1 LHHSR
6 CTATGLQP
14 VAAHPDHADD
24 GPSERRCHLVEF
36 DSAVALIRAL
46 RTDDLSSW
54 LVIRALANL
63 GLSATD
69 RARLQE
75 LLPAQLA
82 GLLDGPPSYEQ
93 TPQPSSA
100 ARSPSAGA
108 SPARTADRVAEPAKA
123 RAYLAILNPRTVG
136 ANGGTILDAVLA
148 DVDRDASLVNSGA
161 LVQGLLAVAEPA
173 GRTREVIGRLVA
185 LAGREQLADAG
196 RLAGSLAAA
205 DPADLVAAFT
215 GQLTDAPANLR
226 LDLAQLFDATVLA
239 RTASIQAV
247 PAPPTPL
254 APAPDAPGRARPM
267 PAPPVAARPMP
278 TSLNGVRPDP
288 APGNGQSGVIRRVR
302 DRLRKAGG

>member
-1 LHHSR
+1 
-6 CTATGLQP
+6 
-14 VAAHPDHADD
+14 V
-24 GPSERRCHLVEF
+24 PSEGRCQLVEF
-36 DSAVALIRAL
+36 DSAIALIRAV

-82 GLLDGPPSYEQ
+82 VLLDGPPSAGQ
-93 TPQPSSA
+93 LGRPGSA
-100 ARSPSAGA
+100 ARPPSAGA
-108 SPARTADRVAEPAKA
+108 GPTRTSDRVAEPAKA

-136 ANGGTILDAVLA
+136 ANGGPILDAVLA
-148 DVDRDASLVNSGA
+148 DVDRDPSLVNSGA

-185 LAGREQLADAG
+185 VAGREQLADAG

-215 GQLTDAPANLR
+215 GQLTGAAANLR

-239 RTASIQAV
+239 RAAWIQEV
-247 PAPPTPL
+247 PAPPPPAAPPPVAPPPV
-254 APAPDAPGRARPM
+254 APAPDAPRPDAPRRARPM
-267 PAPPVAARPMP
+267 PAPPVAGRPMP
-278 TSLNGVRPDP
+278 TAPNGALPSP

-302 DRLRKAGG
+302 GRLRKAGG

>member
-1 LHHSR
+1 
-6 CTATGLQP
+6 
-14 VAAHPDHADD
+14 V
-24 GPSERRCHLVEF
+24 PSEGRCQLVEF
-36 DSAVALIRAL
+36 DSAVALIRAV

-54 LVIRALANL
+54 LVIRGLASL

-82 GLLDGPPSYEQ
+82 VLLDGPPSAG
-93 TPQPSSA
+93 QPGRPGSA
-100 ARSPSAGA
+100 GRPPSAGA
-108 SPARTADRVAEPAKA
+108 VPTADPAAEPAKA

-136 ANGGTILDAVLA
+136 ANGGPILEAVLA
-148 DVDRDASLVNSGA
+148 DVDRDPSLVNSGA

-185 LAGREQLADAG
+185 VAGREQLADAG

-215 GQLTDAPANLR
+215 GQLTGAAANLR

-239 RTASIQAV
+239 RAAPIQEV
-247 PAPPTPL
+247 PAPPPPV
-254 APAPDAPGRARPM
+254 APAPDAPRRARPM
-267 PAPPVAARPMP
+267 PAPPVAGRPMP
-278 TSLNGVRPDP
+278 TAPNGALPSP
-288 APGNGQSGVIRRVR
+288 APGNGQSGVIRRAR